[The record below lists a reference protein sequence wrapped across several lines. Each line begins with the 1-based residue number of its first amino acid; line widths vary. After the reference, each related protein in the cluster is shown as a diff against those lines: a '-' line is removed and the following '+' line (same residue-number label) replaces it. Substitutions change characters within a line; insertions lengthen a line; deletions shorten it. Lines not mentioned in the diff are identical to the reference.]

1 MNKNQPVFLCVTAY
15 CVTAYC
21 VTAELYE
28 KMPETLDDQIL
39 VKIVKER
46 KNQPLIDVDIAQY
59 L

>member
-1 MNKNQPVFLCVTAY
+1 MNKNQPVFL